1 MSKHLP
7 HQPVPPSASQ
17 DAAPIPPGKNY
28 PPFGAG
34 QRYRNVLPHLLVGMF
49 TGWIERPDTVDVVGE
64 EATIDNWVER
74 SGSGAEV
81 FEEEDKEGT
90 WQHFPEEEA
99 R

>member
-1 MSKHLP
+1 
-7 HQPVPPSASQ
+7 
-17 DAAPIPPGKNY
+17 
-28 PPFGAG
+28 
-34 QRYRNVLPHLLVGMF
+34 MF
-49 TGWIERPDTVDVVGE
+49 TGWIERPDTVDVVVE
-64 EATIDNWVER
+64 EAKIDNWVER